1 MLNSMSRPSLGI
13 NNAICAVCHEGFD
26 AEERMVNSNGQ
37 ILHERCFVCVQCFEI
52 FPDGLFY
59 EYDNRRY
66 CEHDFQTLFAPC
78 CKQCNKFVIGR
89 VIKAM
94 HANWHPDCFRCEIC
108 NEGLADSGFVK
119 NAGRALCKKCNAD
132 EKTKKTG
139 RYVCRKCHTYIPE
152 GEHIVYMGEP
162 VHPWHYNC
170 FSCDRELDHTCR
182 KRDTELYCLRCHDK
196 LGIPICGACRRP
208 VEERVVHA
216 LGKAWHV
223 EHFVCAKC
231 EKPFY
236 GHRHYE
242 RQGLPYCETHYNELF
257 GDLCFE
263 CNRAITGDVV
273 NALNKCWCVQHFTC
287 IGCNVP
293 LNVKSKFHEFDM
305 QPLCKKCYEKMPL
318 ELKKRLKKAEQ
329 GQSPAKVKKNAKSK

>member
-1 MLNSMSRPSLGI
+1 MPVQNEIAPPAGYGLG
-13 NNAICAVCHEGFD
+13 NAICAVCQESFGVD
-26 AEERMVNSNGQ
+26 ERMVNSNGQ
-37 ILHERCFVCVQCFEI
+37 ILHERCFVCVQCFQP

-59 EYDNRRY
+59 EYDERRY
-66 CEHDFQTLFAPC
+66 CEDDFQTLFAPC
-78 CKQCNKFVIGR
+78 CKQCGKFVIGR

-94 HANWHPDCFRCEIC
+94 QANWHPDCFRCEIC
-108 NEGLADSGFVK
+108 NDGLADSGFVK

-152 GEHIVYMGEP
+152 GEHLMYMGEP

-170 FSCDRELDHTCR
+170 FSCNKELDHLCR

-196 LGIPICGACRRP
+196 MGTPICGACRRP
-208 VEERVVHA
+208 VEDRVVHA

-236 GHRHYE
+236 GHRYYE
-242 RQGLPYCETHYNELF
+242 RKGLAYCETHYNELF
-257 GDLCFE
+257 GDICFE
-263 CNRAITGDVV
+263 CNKAIVGDVV
-273 NALNKCWCVQHFTC
+273 NALHKCWCVQHFTC
-287 IGCNVP
+287 IGCNIS
-293 LNVKSKFHEFDM
+293 LNLRSKFHEFDM

-329 GQSPAKVKKNAKSK
+329 TASRK